1 MLEDLW
7 NGILKLT
14 AQFVIPDWGALVA
27 LLPVLTAV
35 FVALILVRI
44 MIGLVRAP
52 KPQRGKRPMAPR
64 PPADVHMPGPSFAPV
79 FAAIGAFLLFLG
91 LVFPGP
97 ILILGAVGLVLT
109 LVYWL
114 GEALRIYD
122 HDVERTATPLP
133 ATIPQGPPPGVHMPG
148 PSFRP
153 VLGAIGTAMLMLGLV
168 FPSWLLAAGVVALIL
183 TLVGWLVDAGNE
195 YRRTVAAD
203 TTGHLESGPAPRTPS
218 ILFAVL
224 AVILVGGVA
233 LQAGWLPPS
242 QAKSGASGGPAGS
255 GAAPAGSP
263 APSSGG
269 PASEGGPIGSGGP
282 AGPPPASGSGADV
295 TLTARNITFDTA
307 SLTAPAGKPFKLALD
322 NEDTAPHNVAFKDG
336 AGKIVFQGEPFT
348 GPKTTVYDVPAI
360 PAGSYTF
367 MCTVHPS
374 MTGTATFQ

>member
-7 NGILKLT
+7 NGFLKLT
-14 AQFVIPDWGALVA
+14 AQFVIPDWGALVG

-97 ILILGAVGLVLT
+97 ILILGVVF
-109 LVYWL
+109 
-114 GEALRIYD
+114 
-122 HDVERTATPLP
+122 
-133 ATIPQGPPPGVHMPG
+133 PGV
-148 PSFRP
+148 
-153 VLGAIGTAMLMLGLV
+153 
-168 FPSWLLAAGVVALIL
+168 LLAAGVVALIL

-263 APSSGG
+263 APASGG
-269 PASEGGPIGSGGP
+269 PASGGGPIGSGGP
-282 AGPPPASGSGADV
+282 AGPAPARGSSADV
-295 TLTARNITFDTA
+295 TLT
-307 SLTAPAGKPFKLALD
+307 
-322 NEDTAPHNVAFKDG
+322 
-336 AGKIVFQGEPFT
+336 
-348 GPKTTVYDVPAI
+348 
-360 PAGSYTF
+360 
-367 MCTVHPS
+367 
-374 MTGTATFQ
+374 